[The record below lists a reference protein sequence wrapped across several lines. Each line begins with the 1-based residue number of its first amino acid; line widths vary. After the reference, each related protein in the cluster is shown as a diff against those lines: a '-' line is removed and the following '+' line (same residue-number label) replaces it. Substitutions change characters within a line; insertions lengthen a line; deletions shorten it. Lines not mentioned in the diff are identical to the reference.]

1 MLVDNNVIR
10 LKKQNQMIN
19 SIDPKKTF
27 PELMLKKN
35 SQVVT
40 ELNFIKLVNV
50 ICQNLTTNNDVLLL
64 FSCQVV
70 SFSL

>member
-1 MLVDNNVIR
+1 MLVDNNIIR

-27 PELMLKKN
+27 HELMLKKY
-35 SQVVT
+35 SQLVT

-50 ICQNLTTNNDVLLL
+50 VCQNLTTNNDVLLL
-64 FSCQVV
+64 FSCQVM

>member
-35 SQVVT
+35 SQVT
-40 ELNFIKLVNV
+40 KIGNQPENV
-50 ICQNLTTNNDVLLL
+50 EANITN
-64 FSCQVV
+64 
-70 SFSL
+70 